1 MSRVRVVSHSDKG
14 VHREKYKIPYV
25 LMDKDFAQSE
35 MSSLLTDDA
44 VELDP
49 LDYDLKKGGIRYEH
63 GRISREE
70 AELRLARRG
79 DDGCFLVRTGS
90 NGSRVISAK

>member
-14 VHREKYKIPYV
+14 VHREEYKIPYV
-25 LMDKDFAQSE
+25 LMDKAFAQNE

-44 VELDP
+44 VELNP
-49 LDYDLKKGGIRYEH
+49 LDYDLKKGGIKYAH
-63 GRISREE
+63 GSISRHE

-79 DDGCFLVRTGS
+79 NDGCFLVRVGS
-90 NGSRVISAK
+90 NGSRVLSVK